1 MVEEKTSGRRPR
13 PRLHVSNLVVEAKR
27 RKGIRMSQRANGLD
41 HELSINGGC
50 RCRHSSI
57 TSMAPGGPPGIA
69 AAPANSSV
77 DGLIKRLST
86 EVGVGG
92 RTKSVKSYKQ
102 RRARSFLAR
111 KNDAGFV
118 PLADHIQ
125 AILQLRLDAFIDV
138 DVFKDIQ
145 QTVSLEKQGADGR
158 GFHGRMT
165 RLVVPF
171 SDRCPANVE
180 LSFHLGHDG
189 PVENALLD
197 YKLDIIPIFIKF
209 DSHDQLVIP
218 IANPNDAAIGAW
230 IDDKLVE
237 FTRTYFKL
245 YFTDQYQKQNMETDP
260 VMSIRFP
267 RAYAAANKEYQGR
280 TYHFYTTESFDEF
293 ERNPSQ
299 YVSAP

>member
-1 MVEEKTSGRRPR
+1 
-13 PRLHVSNLVVEAKR
+13 
-27 RKGIRMSQRANGLD
+27 MSAFI
-41 HELSINGGC
+41 S
-50 RCRHSSI
+50 
-57 TSMAPGGPPGIA
+57 SMASGGPPGIA
-69 AAPANSSV
+69 AVSADSSV
-77 DGLIKRLST
+77 DELVKRLSAEVTSAAERIRELQT
-86 EVGVGG
+86 EAGKEFLGQE
-92 RTKSVKSYKQ
+92 K
-102 RRARSFLAR
+102 RALV
-111 KNDAGFV
+111 FV

-125 AILQLRLDAFIDV
+125 AILQLRLDAFMDV

-189 PVENALLD
+189 PVENAFLD
-197 YKLDIIPIFIKF
+197 YKLDIVPIFIKF